1 MDGYITTHI
10 FKEPI
15 NFIFVFM
22 RITFMNF
29 DFFRKSTSG
38 FQVRDRT
45 KMKEDRTYLKFF
57 LNASGEYPVCF
68 LKNLIK

>member
-15 NFIFVFM
+15 NFIFVFI
-22 RITFMNF
+22 RITFLNF
-29 DFFRKSTSG
+29 EFIGKSTYG
-38 FQVRDRT
+38 FQNRDRT
-45 KMKEDRTYLKFF
+45 KMKQDRTYIKFF
-57 LNASGEYPVCF
+57 LNASGEYPVYF